1 MVCNF
6 DCDETEEE
14 RGREWE
20 RGTNCEYEFVKSES
34 CLAENC
40 YVVLF
45 REFI

>member
-14 RGREWE
+14 KESE

-40 YVVLF
+40 YVVLC